1 LFGTS
6 DRFGTSN
13 GEWCP
18 EYTESICRAVTRA
31 VGYTLSSPAIADGQI
46 FIRTDFALW
55 AIGERSG
62 E

>member
-1 LFGTS
+1 
-6 DRFGTSN
+6 
-13 GEWCP
+13 
-18 EYTESICRAVTRA
+18 